1 MHVLTVGG
9 STILLDCGMYHG
21 KRDESRGRGFPPVI
35 PLYTQEDFDTIG
47 DPRNVILIV
56 GYQAEKPGEGLTES
70 GFLHVGIPAPGDE
83 APLV

>member
-1 MHVLTVGG
+1 MHLQFQGAARTVTGSMHVLTVGP

-21 KRDESRGRGFPPVI
+21 KRDESRGRNCRF
-35 PLYTQEDFDTIG
+35 EDAG
-47 DPRNVILIV
+47 
-56 GYQAEKPGEGLTES
+56 QAEKLGEGLQES